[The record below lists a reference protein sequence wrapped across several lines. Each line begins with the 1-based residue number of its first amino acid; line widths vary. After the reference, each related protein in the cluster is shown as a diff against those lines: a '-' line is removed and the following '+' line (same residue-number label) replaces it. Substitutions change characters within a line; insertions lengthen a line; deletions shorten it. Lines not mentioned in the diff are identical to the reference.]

1 MNSYLIQL
9 FKFPKI
15 YQSASV
21 PSAIDTLSFSLSR
34 SLFPL
39 SLSLGYF
46 YLLYK
51 PKKIIACDTNSDL
64 FVGRS
69 SHHPP
74 PFRPPAGNAATA
86 QMHSPLSM
94 PSQNLLSPPPLP
106 ARTKFSL
113 NLQSCQR
120 VKRKE
125 NHVTYF
131 N

>member
-39 SLSLGYF
+39 SLSLWYF

-74 PFRPPAGNAATA
+74 FPTAGGQRRNRPDAQPTVDAVSKFAFAT
-86 QMHSPLSM
+86 SS
-94 PSQNLLSPPPLP
+94 
-106 ARTKFSL
+106 
-113 NLQSCQR
+113 SC
-120 VKRKE
+120 
-125 NHVTYF
+125 
-131 N
+131 